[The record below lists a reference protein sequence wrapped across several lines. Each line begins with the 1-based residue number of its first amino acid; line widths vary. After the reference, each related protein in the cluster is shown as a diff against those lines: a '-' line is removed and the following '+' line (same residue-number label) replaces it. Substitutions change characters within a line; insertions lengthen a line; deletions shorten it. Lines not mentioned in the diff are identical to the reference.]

1 MRKISDLSLVLVVGL
16 VMFWSASCLPARSR
30 VLDRPTGDMVLI
42 PAGEFEMTV
51 WDEIENQKS
60 SRVVFVDDFYLDPY
74 LVSNASYT
82 RCVEAGVCQEPV
94 NTRHYRDPVYQDH
107 PVVFVTRSRADSY
120 CSWRGARL
128 PTRAEWEKAAGEKLT
143 TSSYYWGDP
152 SPVCQSGSRMGVD
165 GDPRSALDPDTMP
178 VDQMP
183 PNEYGLYHMTEGVWE
198 WVGDDYPGE
207 GYGPS
212 PQTVGFLR
220 IYRTGGYGPLY
231 TRLMCGFRC
240 ARSP

>member
-1 MRKISDLSLVLVVGL
+1 MRNIDGFFLVVVIW
-16 VMFWSASCLPARSR
+16 VMLGSASCLSPRSQ
-30 VLDRPTGDMVLI
+30 VLGDPTEDMTLI
-42 PAGEFEMTV
+42 PAGKFEMTV

-60 SRVVFVDDFYLDPY
+60 SRTVYVDDFYLDIY
-74 LVSNASYT
+74 LVSNSRYA
-82 RCVEAGVCQEPV
+82 RCVEEGACQAPV
-94 NTRHYRDPVYQDH
+94 NTRHYQDPAYQDH
-107 PVVFVTRSRADSY
+107 PVVFVTRARADDY

-128 PTRAEWEKAAGEKLT
+128 PTRAEWEKAAGEKLKAET
-143 TSSYYWGDP
+143 YYWGDP
-152 SPVCQSGSRMGVD
+152 SPVCQSGSRMGVE
-165 GDPRSALDPDTMP
+165 GDSQSALELDTMP
-178 VDQMP
+178 VEQLP

-207 GYGPS
+207 GYDDA

-231 TRLMCGFRC
+231 TRFMCGFRC